1 MSPFTQFALCWLA
14 TLSLSHAAQFGFPTA
29 NRALLEP
36 NGSDRFLVGT
46 ANKPWTS
53 GGFGCVRSEGYQ
65 MHEGIDVR
73 AIQRDRRGEP
83 TDPVLA
89 TADGV
94 VAYVNRKAA
103 LSNYGNYVVL
113 RHRLDGF
120 EVYSLYAHLSEARA
134 DLKPGLAVKAQ
145 EAIATMGRTTNT
157 RQSITKDRAHVHFE
171 VNLIVND
178 RYSAWHEKFL
188 PGQRNDH
195 GVWNGRNMLGLDPT
209 ALLMA
214 QGTPSKPI
222 NLRQYIQN
230 RPEMLRVAVR
240 ATNFPWLRRYAAL
253 VTPNPAAERAGIA
266 GYELALDYSGIPFQ
280 ITPRTAAEMKS
291 RSRIALLSVNEPE
304 QQAHPCRK
312 LVTHRNG
319 RWELTQHGTELL
331 ELLIF

>member
-1 MSPFTQFALCWLA
+1 MSLIPACATLWLA
-14 TLSLSHAAQFGFPTA
+14 TSLLSQAAPFGFPTA

-36 NGSDRFLVGT
+36 NGGERFFVGT

-53 GGFGCVRSEGYQ
+53 GGFGCVRSEGFQ
-65 MHEGIDVR
+65 MHEGIDIR
-73 AIQRDRRGEP
+73 ALQRDRRGEP

-94 VAYVNRKAA
+94 VAYVNRKPA
-103 LSNYGNYVVL
+103 LSNYGTYVVL

-120 EVYSLYAHLSEARA
+120 EVYSLYAHLGEARA

-145 EAIATMGRTTNT
+145 EAIATMGRTSNT
-157 RQSITKDRAHVHFE
+157 RQSISKDRAHVHFE
-171 VNLIVND
+171 VNLLIND

-214 QGTPSKPI
+214 HATPGKPL
-222 NLRQYIQN
+222 NLRSFIQN
-230 RPEMLRVAVR
+230 RPEMLRVTVR

-253 VTPNPAAERAGIA
+253 VTPNPTAEKAGIA

-280 ITPRTAAEMKS
+280 IIPRSAAEIKS
-291 RSRIALLSVNEPE
+291 RSRIALLSVNAPE

-312 LVTHRNG
+312 WVTHRNG
-319 RWELTQHGTELL
+319 RWELTNHGTELL
-331 ELLIF
+331 ELLLF